1 LIIKALLGILNFIIK
16 RKELIMTELFLGIV
30 TFLTSTIA
38 AIVGVGGGMMLIAIL
53 PSFLPLNALIPIHG
67 LTQISSNLSRAV
79 FGYKDVQ
86 FEVIPKFL
94 LGSFIGIALFVSI
107 LNFISLEYVPLFI
120 GLYILLSLWSQKFN
134 EKIKKYESY
143 FLAGFFQTGLSMVVG
158 ATGPLTMTLLLKD
171 YKDKDKVVATSA
183 ALMSLTHI
191 LKVFVFMYFGF
202 VFFDYIGIIIAMV
215 IGAITG
221 SWAGTKLR
229 NIIDGKKFTIILKVL
244 LSALAIKVIIG
255 VFI

>member
-1 LIIKALLGILNFIIK
+1 
-16 RKELIMTELFLGIV
+16 MTELFLGIV

>member
-1 LIIKALLGILNFIIK
+1 
-16 RKELIMTELFLGIV
+16 MTELFLGII

-38 AIVGVGGGMMLIAIL
+38 AIVGLGGGMMLIAIL
-53 PSFLPLNALIPIHG
+53 PSFLPVNALIPVHG
-67 LTQISSNLSRAV
+67 LTQVTSNLSRAI

-86 FEVIPKFL
+86 YEVIPKFL
-94 LGSFIGIALFVSI
+94 IGSFLGIALFASI

-158 ATGPLTMTLLLKD
+158 ATGPLSMTLLLKD

-202 VFFDYIGIIIAMV
+202 VFFDYIGIILVMV

-229 NIIDGKKFTIILKVL
+229 NIIDGKKFEIIIKIL
-244 LSALAIKVIIG
+244 LTALAIKVIVG

>member
-1 LIIKALLGILNFIIK
+1 
-16 RKELIMTELFLGIV
+16 MTELFLGIV
-30 TFLTSTIA
+30 TFFTSTIA
-38 AIVGVGGGMMLIAIL
+38 AIVGLGGGMMLITIL
-53 PSFLPLNALIPIHG
+53 PSFLPINALIPVHG
-67 LTQISSNLSRAV
+67 LTQMTSNLSRAV

-86 FEVIPKFL
+86 YEVIPKFL
-94 LGSFIGIALFVSI
+94 LGSFLGIGIFASI

-120 GLYILLSLWSQKFN
+120 GVYILLSLWSEKFN
-134 EKIKKYESY
+134 ERIKRYESY
-143 FLAGFFQTGLSMVVG
+143 FLAGFFQTGLSIIVG

-171 YKDKDKVVATSA
+171 YKNKDEVVATSA
-183 ALMSLTHI
+183 ALMSLSHI

-215 IGAITG
+215 IGAIAG
-221 SWAGTKLR
+221 SWVGTKLR

-244 LSALAIKVIIG
+244 LTTLAIKVIIG

>member
-1 LIIKALLGILNFIIK
+1 
-16 RKELIMTELFLGIV
+16 MTELFLGMV

-38 AIVGVGGGMMLIAIL
+38 GIVGIGGGMMLIAIL
-53 PSFLPLNALIPIHG
+53 PSFLPVNALIPVHG
-67 LTQISSNLSRAV
+67 LTQMSSNFSRAV

-86 FEVIPKFL
+86 YEVIPKFL
-94 LGSFIGIALFVSI
+94 IGSFLGIALFASI
-107 LNFISLEYVPLFI
+107 LSFISLEYVPLFI
-120 GLYILLSLWSQKFN
+120 GVYILLSLWSEKFN

-143 FLAGFFQTGLSMVVG
+143 FLAGFFQTGLSIVVG

-171 YKDKDKVVATSA
+171 YKDKDKVVATGA

-202 VFFDYIGIIIAMV
+202 VFFDYIGIIVAMV
-215 IGAITG
+215 IGAVAG

-229 NIIDGKKFTIILKVL
+229 DKIDGKRFTMILKVL
-244 LSALAIKVIIG
+244 LSVLAIKVIIG